1 MFVPGQNYRRRHDI
15 HGVYGGQGQG
25 GISTPSGHPLIFI
38 FTGESGGTYGYRDE
52 FRPDGTFWYTGEGQT
67 GDMKMVR
74 GNRAIRDHQ
83 QEGKTIHLFEYV
95 NTGQVRYVGQ
105 AHYLGHHTEDRPD
118 LEGNIRKAF
127 IFEMDIDTTGSKTPE
142 RTESPRNLSKA
153 SLKLWTRPLDEI
165 RRLAIER
172 PKLNATIQE
181 RRIITYQRSESV
193 RVYVLRRA
201 NGICECCSSEAPFK
215 TKKGRPYLEPHHIRR
230 ISDGGPD
237 DPRWVA
243 AICPNCHKEVHYG
256 RRGDEL
262 NQSLAD
268 KLRGIETVIYQ

>member
-1 MFVPGQNYRRRHDI
+1 MFVPGQVYRRRQDI

-95 NTGQVRYVGQ
+95 NTGQVKYVGQ

-127 IFEMDIDTTGSKTPE
+127 IFEMDIDSTSPQATEEAEPPE
-142 RTESPRNLSKA
+142 NLKKVP
-153 SLKLWTRPLDEI
+153 LKLWSRPLDEV
-165 RRLAIER
+165 RALAMQR
-172 PKLNATIQE
+172 PKKTATVQE

-201 NGICECCSSEAPFK
+201 KGVCECCDTEAPFK
-215 TKKGRPYLEPHHIRR
+215 TKQGRPYLEPHHIRR
-230 ISDGGPD
+230 LSDGGPD

-243 AICPNCHKEVHYG
+243 AVCPNCHKEVHYG
-256 RRGDEL
+256 ISGDEL
-262 NQSLAD
+262 NQELAD
-268 KLRGIETVIYQ
+268 KLGDVESRV